1 MADINISD
9 LISYHNSHKKLA
21 TITAVLPPGRYGA
34 LNCENNL
41 VKSFQEKPRGDGGRI
56 NGGFFVLS
64 PKCIPLIK
72 DDNTVWEDY
81 PLKKLAES
89 LVSIAKASNCNTK
102 ALITNM
108 DDPLSSS
115 IGNSLEVETVV
126 EVLLGKNKNEY
137 ALLDTTIALSVE
149 LYSIV
154 YSEKSPSE
162 IKQKIYSLLESG
174 HVAECF
180 EKMVSAL
187 GGPKNFLSIYQKV
200 LPRAN
205 SVVPVKAKK
214 AGFISQINTKALG
227 DVLVKIGGGR
237 QKASDK
243 LDLSVGFTEVVKS
256 GQEVNKKTSLL
267 FLHGAGELLTTS
279 LEKEISDCFSISES
293 GPAQLRTP
301 ILQKVV

>member
-1 MADINISD
+1 MRI
-9 LISYHNSHKKLA
+9 KKLILDVKVG
-21 TITAVLPPGRYGA
+21 TGA
-34 LNCENNL
+34 LMTKNSQAE
-41 VKSFQEKPRGDGGRI
+41 
-56 NGGFFVLS
+56 
-64 PKCIPLIK
+64 
-72 DDNTVWEDY
+72 
-81 PLKKLAES
+81 KLAKS
-89 LVSIAKASNCNTK
+89 LVSVSNASNCKAK
-102 ALITNM
+102 ALITSM

-126 EVLLGKNKNEY
+126 EILLGKNKNEQ

-149 LYSIV
+149 LYSMV
-154 YSEKSPSE
+154 YSGRSPSE
-162 IKQKIYSLLESG
+162 IKRKIYSLLESG
-174 HVAECF
+174 HVAEYF

-205 SVVPVKAKK
+205 AVVPVKAKK
-214 AGFISQINTKALG
+214 EGFISQINTKALG

-267 FLHGAGELLTTS
+267 FLHGAGELLTAS
-279 LEKEISDCFSISES
+279 LEKEINDCFSNSENV
-293 GPAQLRTP
+293 PEQLRNP
-301 ILQKVV
+301 IVQKVI